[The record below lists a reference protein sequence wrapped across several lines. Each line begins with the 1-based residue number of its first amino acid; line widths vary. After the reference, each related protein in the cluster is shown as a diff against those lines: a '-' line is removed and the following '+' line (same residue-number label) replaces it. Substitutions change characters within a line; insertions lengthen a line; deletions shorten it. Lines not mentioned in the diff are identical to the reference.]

1 MHKKYEILFCIYF
14 QSFDFVVLLLWFW
27 KRNSCTGKPPT
38 TAPCIFRKPAA
49 LSGRQGVD
57 FNWATT
63 VKTRYGNTVCSMN
76 LGHTPIL
83 IQTYLLTFS
92 FTFTLYLSI
101 LQQSC
106 SLIYLPDPFH
116 DFFLPWMSRMETI
129 TAVVFQ
135 RFTLIGL
142 LNDAAIGLQVF
153 CQWSGVILWHQPKR
167 GTIMT
172 EISGIYIPYSC
183 IKFDPPAKL
192 GNLW

>member
-14 QSFDFVVLLLWFW
+14 QSFDFVVLLLWFL

-129 TAVVFQ
+129 TAVVFK

-142 LNDAAIGLQVF
+142 LSRPFQHLSFEGSLPTQTR
-153 CQWSGVILWHQPKR
+153 HYYR
-167 GTIMT
+167 
-172 EISGIYIPYSC
+172 EISKIYIPYLQLHQVW
-183 IKFDPPAKL
+183 FPPKIR
-192 GNLW
+192 